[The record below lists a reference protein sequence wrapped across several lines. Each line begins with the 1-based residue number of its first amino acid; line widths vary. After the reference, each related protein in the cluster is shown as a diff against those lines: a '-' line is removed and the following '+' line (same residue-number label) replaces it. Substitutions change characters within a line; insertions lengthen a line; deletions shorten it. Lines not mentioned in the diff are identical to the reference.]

1 MFKHLAEDVTFLLI
15 KNKMLDI
22 QSYEIYL
29 YAVEVIILNG
39 SILLT
44 CLLISILSG
53 ELFHMLAFIL
63 FFIPLRM
70 LAGGYHCKRSEV
82 CFLCSIGVYGLSI
95 VLVHCAENLYVNI
108 VMQILGIL
116 SIIVIIVFSPLI
128 NSNHPLEKYQI
139 KRNKK
144 IIYGMIA
151 VDFVL
156 YAVFYKLNL
165 TMASSEIVF
174 IILVALTLL
183 LGTLKNIRNI
193 YRENRLIEE
202 MNLK

>member
-39 SILLT
+39 SLLLT
-44 CLLISILSG
+44 CFLISILTG
-53 ELFHMLAFIL
+53 ELFHMLAFVL

-70 LAGGYHCKRSEV
+70 LVGGYHCKKSEV

-95 VLVHCAENLYVNI
+95 VLVYCTENLYANI
-108 VMQILGIL
+108 VTQILGIL
-116 SIIVIIVFSPLI
+116 SMMVIIVFSPLI

-144 IIYGMIA
+144 IIYGIIA

-156 YAVFYKLNL
+156 YAVFYKLNF
-165 TMASSEIVF
+165 TMASSEMVF
-174 IILVALTLL
+174 IILVAFTLIM
-183 LGTLKNIRNI
+183 GILKDKRK
-193 YRENRLIEE
+193 YRKNKVKRGI
-202 MNLK
+202 

>member
-1 MFKHLAEDVTFLLI
+1 
-15 KNKMLDI
+15 MLDI

-165 TMASSEIVF
+165 TMTSSEIVF

-202 MNLK
+202 RNLK

>member
-108 VMQILGIL
+108 VMQIL
-116 SIIVIIVFSPLI
+116 LI
-128 NSNHPLEKYQI
+128 
-139 KRNKK
+139 
-144 IIYGMIA
+144 
-151 VDFVL
+151 
-156 YAVFYKLNL
+156 
-165 TMASSEIVF
+165 
-174 IILVALTLL
+174 
-183 LGTLKNIRNI
+183 
-193 YRENRLIEE
+193 
-202 MNLK
+202 